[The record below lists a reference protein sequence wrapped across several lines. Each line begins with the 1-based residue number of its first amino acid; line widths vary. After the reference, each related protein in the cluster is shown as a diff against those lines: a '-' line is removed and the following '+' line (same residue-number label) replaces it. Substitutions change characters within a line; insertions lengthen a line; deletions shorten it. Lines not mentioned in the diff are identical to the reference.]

1 MRLEEITGV
10 MLDFD
15 GAPVGFNYQG
25 KSFLVAS
32 RPVRWYSRRLWWE
45 DAGSAPKGAG
55 AALLEV
61 EMWRLWAVSADVRI
75 FFELRHQRP
84 EDRWEVSQLNNQ

>member
-15 GAPVGFNYQG
+15 GAPVGFNYRG

-45 DAGSAPKGAG
+45 DAQAAPKGSG

-61 EMWRLWAVSADVRI
+61 EMWRLWAASGELRY
-75 FFELRHQRP
+75 FFELRHQQP
-84 EDRWEVSQLNNQ
+84 EDRWEVNQLNSQ